1 MISLRIG
8 GFFYMKKVKLFILTK
23 SIGFYINFLS
33 FFNPEK
39 ATGLAYKLFSHPRE
53 GRLNEEA
60 LPTILKD
67 AETSFIN
74 YNEDRFQSYTW
85 KGNGHTI
92 LLIHGWES
100 NASRWEKFLPYLK
113 VTGSTI
119 IAIDGP
125 AHGMSSGKEFNVPR
139 YAEFINVAVE
149 RFKPNTLIGH
159 SIGGAACVYFQYKYQ
174 NPLLEKMVILG
185 APSDLKTL
193 ITNYINML
201 SLNSRISVSLED
213 HFLKTFNFR
222 PDDFSGK
229 IFGKKLELKGIIAH
243 DIDDT
248 VVAFE
253 EGRKIADSWKQA
265 EFIETKGLGHSMH
278 DDTLYK
284 RVTAF
289 IIESPK
295 KH

>member
-1 MISLRIG
+1 
-8 GFFYMKKVKLFILTK
+8 MKKVKLFILTK

-33 FFNPEK
+33 FINTEK

-53 GRLNEEA
+53 GRLAEDT
-60 LPTILKD
+60 LPAILKD

-74 YNEDRFQSYTW
+74 YNEHQFQSYIW
-85 KGNGHTI
+85 KGNEHTI

-125 AHGMSSGKEFNVPR
+125 AHGMSSGKEFNVPK

-149 RFKPNTLIGH
+149 KFKPNVLIGH

-201 SLNSRISVSLED
+201 SLNSRISTSLEE
-213 HFLKTFNFR
+213 HFLKTFSFR
-222 PDDFSGK
+222 PDDFSGR
-229 IFGKKLELKGIIAH
+229 IFGKKLKLKGIIAH

-253 EGRKIADSWKQA
+253 EGRKIAASWKHA

-284 RVTAF
+284 QLTAF
-289 IIESPK
+289 IIEPTE
-295 KH
+295 